1 MMLNSR
7 ESVLTNHQ
15 NSLMSYW
22 TSICR
27 DGRLPTRRDINPV
40 QLGGALANT
49 SLVEKTGWDF
59 RFRLTG
65 SRINALFGGD
75 RPDELLEKIDASI
88 EEAGTSSMELALETG
103 RPVSGSRQVGA
114 RWHFWLR
121 IPLLD
126 DEGQRTLVL
135 CLDEFP
141 SRPPVTDVSESMAE
155 RIVA

>member
-1 MMLNSR
+1 MILKSR
-7 ESVLTNHQ
+7 ESVLTNYQ
-15 NSLMSYW
+15 NNLLSYW
-22 TSICR
+22 ASICR

-49 SLVEKTGWDF
+49 SLVEKMDDRF

-65 SRINALFGGD
+65 SRINTLFGGD

-88 EEAGTSSMELALETG
+88 EEAGTSSVELALETG
-103 RPVSGSRQVGA
+103 RPVSGSRQVGTL
-114 RWHFWLR
+114 WHFWLR
-121 IPLLD
+121 VPLLD
-126 DEGQRTLVL
+126 DDGQRTLVL

-141 SRPPVTDVSESMAE
+141 TRPPVADIFEDSAE

>member
-1 MMLNSR
+1 MMLNNR
-7 ESVLTNHQ
+7 ESVLTNCQ
-15 NSLMSYW
+15 NNLLSYW
-22 TSICR
+22 SSICKH
-27 DGRLPTRRDINPV
+27 GRLPTRRDINPV

-49 SLVEKTGWDF
+49 SLVEREGDDF

-65 SRINALFGGD
+65 SRIHALFGAD
-75 RPDELLEKIDASI
+75 SKDKILEKIDTNI
-88 EEAGTSSMELALETG
+88 EEAGTSSIELALESG

-121 IPLLD
+121 VPLLD
-126 DEGQRTLVL
+126 DDGQRTLVL

-141 SRPPVTDVSESMAE
+141 SRPPSMDVSQDTRE